1 MLLALSI
8 LGMFLSVLLL
18 LFNVRKNTSANY
30 LAIFFLLISISSF
43 QQYVMLDSKSVFL
56 VSVVFLNLGFL
67 SFLIGPMLYWYV
79 RSVLTDNFHLK
90 RSDIWHLLPMALF
103 LLASFSHIVS
113 PWEHK
118 VDIATKIV
126 ADANYMWTHQCSE
139 FFNFPAFIVFFIRSF
154 SVMVYMF
161 WSLYLLLHYRK
172 QKKIN
177 AVFRHQ
183 QFMTSWIITLFVC
196 LSILLCSHT
205 LMLIE
210 SIQHNDIR
218 LFNTLHTL
226 RVFSAIGIT
235 GLLISP
241 FLFPAILYGLPQL
254 PYSTSRVLAN
264 PTEIEIIVIEPE
276 KHDAN
281 LEAGYL
287 QLIQKKVDSCV
298 RKQRPFLNPKCT
310 IAHISIL
317 TQIPSHHLAYFFK
330 NEKKRHFHDCCNEW
344 RVNHA
349 KKLMDKGMA
358 NKHTIE
364 ALGIESG
371 FTSKNSFFTAFK
383 KFEGIT
389 PGAYAA
395 KLPS

>member
-67 SFLIGPMLYWYV
+67 SFLIGPMLFWYV
-79 RSVLTDNFHLK
+79 RSILTDNFHLK
-90 RSDIWHLLPMALF
+90 RRDIWHLLPMALF
-103 LLASFSHIVS
+103 LIASFTHIIS

-126 ADANYMWTHQCSE
+126 ADANYMWTHQFVE
-139 FFNFPAFIVFFIRSF
+139 FHNFPAFIVFLSRSLFILA
-154 SVMVYMF
+154 YLF
-161 WSLYLLLHYRK
+161 WSVILLFHYRK
-172 QKKIN
+172 QKKIES
-177 AVFRHQ
+177 VFVRQ
-183 QFMTSWIITLFVC
+183 QFMTKWIVMLLLCLF
-196 LSILLCSHT
+196 ILLCSHT

-226 RVFSAIGIT
+226 RVFSGIGII

-241 FLFPAILYGLPQL
+241 FFFPAILYGLPQL
-254 PYSTSRVLAN
+254 PSSTSKVMAN
-264 PTEIEIIVIEPE
+264 PTEMEVKVVEPE

-287 QLIQKKVDSCV
+287 LLIQKKVDSCV

-310 IAHISIL
+310 IAHISTH
-317 TQIPSHHLAYFFK
+317 TQIPIHHLAYFFK

-371 FTSKNSFFTAFK
+371 FSSKNSFFTAFK